1 MWYGKQRNYLF
12 FFSSE
17 FYCYNIT
24 KKSGFDVYKDT
35 KKRWSEDTAN
45 NIKLSPELLTYWG
58 KE

>member
-1 MWYGKQRNYLF
+1 MWYGRQKGYLY

-35 KKRWSEDTAN
+35 KRRWQEDTKN
-45 NIKLSPELLTYWG
+45 NTELSPEILTYWG